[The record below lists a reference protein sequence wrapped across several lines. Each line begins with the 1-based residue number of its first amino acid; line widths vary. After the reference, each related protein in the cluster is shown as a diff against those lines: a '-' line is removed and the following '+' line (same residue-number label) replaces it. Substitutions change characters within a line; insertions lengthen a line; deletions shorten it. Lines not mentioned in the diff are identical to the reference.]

1 MCKHYRLPKYAASR
15 HNPTSR
21 QTCMPRAAT
30 LTGIQLVGGYLAPQQ
45 LLPTSTI
52 RKVSKLVL
60 PTGEVV
66 LLVLM
71 VSKLVHHTKQADL
84 PY

>member
-1 MCKHYRLPKYAASR
+1 MCKHYHPSKYACGW
-15 HNPTSR
+15 HNPTPR
-21 QTCMPRAAT
+21 QTRMPRAAT
-30 LTGIQLVGGYLAPQQ
+30 LTGIQLVGGYLAPQR

-52 RKVSKLVL
+52 RKVSTLVL

-66 LLVLM
+66 LLILM
-71 VSKLVHHTKQADL
+71 VSKLVHHTEQADL